1 MELDGSFFTDMVDR
15 LTFGVFLTDANKR
28 VVYWNNAA
36 EDLTGFR
43 RDEAMGTEICGGLLK
58 MIDPE
63 GQSICESKCPID
75 AALDDGKSHEVEARL
90 IDNDGMYTPIALH
103 VDPVRDGNGDVTGV
117 SGILRDNAHMAAA
130 RQRIEE
136 LETASLID
144 PLTKL
149 GNRLYLEMNLLAKLN
164 ELRRYGWP
172 FGIIFMDVDNFKT
185 INDRYGHDTG
195 DRMLVSVAQALQSQA
210 RPFDVVGR
218 WGGDEFCAVIVQAG
232 REQLEPIA
240 ERYRIVV
247 EESSFQHGSDVVQGT
262 VSVGAALAK
271 PDDTVESLYRRVDQ
285 LMYQSKSDGR
295 NCLTVDLGEC

>member
-1 MELDGSFFTDMVDR
+1 
-15 LTFGVFLTDANKR
+15 
-28 VVYWNNAA
+28 
-36 EDLTGFR
+36 
-43 RDEAMGTEICGGLLK
+43 
-58 MIDPE
+58 
-63 GQSICESKCPID
+63 
-75 AALDDGKSHEVEARL
+75 
-90 IDNDGMYTPIALH
+90 
-103 VDPVRDGNGDVTGV
+103 
-117 SGILRDNAHMAAA
+117 
-130 RQRIEE
+130 
-136 LETASLID
+136 
-144 PLTKL
+144 
-149 GNRLYLEMNLLAKLN
+149 
-164 ELRRYGWP
+164 
-172 FGIIFMDVDNFKT
+172 
-185 INDRYGHDTG
+185 
-195 DRMLVSVAQALQSQA
+195 MLVSVAQALQSQA